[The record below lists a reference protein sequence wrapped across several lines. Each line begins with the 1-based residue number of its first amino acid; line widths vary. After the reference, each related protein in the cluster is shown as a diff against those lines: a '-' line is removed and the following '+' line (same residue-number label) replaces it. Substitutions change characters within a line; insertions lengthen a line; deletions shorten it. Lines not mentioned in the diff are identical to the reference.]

1 MLSSVRASDANDHK
15 RCGRGDKD
23 VRCALR
29 DLGSQEPA
37 ARRIGASK
45 HHDHKTACRAVD
57 ATGDARLEDALFMH
71 ALFRRGER

>member
-23 VRCALR
+23 VRCALQLFGCKRACGATHTSLKAPRSQDCLPRRRR
-29 DLGSQEPA
+29 D
-37 ARRIGASK
+37 
-45 HHDHKTACRAVD
+45 V
-57 ATGDARLEDALFMH
+57 RLEDALFMH